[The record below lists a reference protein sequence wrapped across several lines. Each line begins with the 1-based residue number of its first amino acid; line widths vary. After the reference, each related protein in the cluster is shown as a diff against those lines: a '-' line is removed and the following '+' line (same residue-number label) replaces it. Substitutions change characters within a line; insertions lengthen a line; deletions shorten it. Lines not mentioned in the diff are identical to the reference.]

1 MTASPNLLTTIF
13 AFLLVLG
20 PLVLI
25 HELGHY
31 LVGRLFGVKADA
43 FSIGFGKEIAG
54 WTDRRGTRWKLS
66 MLPLGGYV
74 QFAGD
79 MNPASAPTAGED
91 GLTAEER
98 AKTFHVKPL
107 WQRALIVFAGPLTN
121 FVLCVLILAGFVYAH
136 GRLIAEPEIVGF
148 SETSSAR
155 AAGLEIGDRIVAID
169 GDKISSVTEIPEHT
183 VYFPGKTVNLAVE
196 RQGRTLVLPTK
207 IAGEE
212 VSDDFGNKAK
222 IGDLGLDFAVPVV
235 SGIMEDSP
243 AEQAGMKIGDRIV
256 AVGEAPINSFREV
269 PPLVMPLAGKRTTVT
284 VMRGGEAHVLPMTIG
299 SAVQKDEKGQS
310 VTVGRIGVESGF
322 GRLEKVGPFH
332 ALGIGVERSFGLMG
346 TIVTGIRQIVTG
358 DRSVRELG
366 GPIKIAKY
374 SGEQFSL
381 GWEPFVG
388 FVAMISINLAFINLL
403 PIPGLDGGHLAFYA
417 AELVRR
423 KPLGLRSQEWAIR
436 TGVAL
441 VLALMLFVTVNDLAS
456 LPIFGGLNFGG

>member
-1 MTASPNLLTTIF
+1 MTGSPNLLTTIF

-66 MLPLGGYV
+66 ALPLGGYV

-79 MNPASAPTAGED
+79 MNPASAPSAGED

-98 AKTFHVKPL
+98 SHTFHVKPL

-121 FVLCVLILAGFVYAH
+121 FALCVLILAGFVYAH
-136 GRLIAEPEIVGF
+136 GRLVAEPEVVGF
-148 SETSSAR
+148 SETSAARSA
-155 AAGLEIGDRIVAID
+155 GMKIGDRITAID
-169 GDKISSVTEIPEHT
+169 GSPVASVTDIPEHT
-183 VYFPGKTVNLAVE
+183 VYFPGKTVNVTVQRE
-196 RQGRTLVLPTK
+196 GRTVVLPVK
-207 IAGEE
+207 LANEE
-212 VSDDFGNKAK
+212 VSDNFGNRAR
-222 IGDLGLDFAVPVV
+222 IGDIGLDFAVPVV
-235 SGIMEDSP
+235 SGIMDDSP
-243 AEQAGMKIGDRIV
+243 AEHAGMKVGDRIV
-256 AVGEAPINSFREV
+256 ALGETSIDSFREV
-269 PPLVMPLAGKRTTVT
+269 PPLVMPKAGAKTTVT
-284 VMRGGEAHVLPMTIG
+284 VLRKGEAHVLPITIG
-299 SAVQKDEKGQS
+299 SAVQKDEKGRS

-322 GRLEKVGPFH
+322 GRLEPVGPIE
-332 ALGIGVERSFGLMG
+332 ALGIGVDRSFDLMG

-456 LPIFGGLNFGG
+456 LPIFGG

>member
-1 MTASPNLLTTIF
+1 MTGSPNLLTTIF

-66 MLPLGGYV
+66 ALPLGGYV

-79 MNPASAPTAGED
+79 MNPASAPRAGED

-98 AKTFHVKPL
+98 ARTFHVKPL

-136 GRLIAEPEIVGF
+136 GRLIADPEVVGF
-148 SETSSAR
+148 SETS
-155 AAGLEIGDRIVAID
+155 AAKVAGVQIGDRIVAID
-169 GDKISSVTEIPEHT
+169 GNRIGSVTDIPEHT
-183 VYFPGKTVNLAVE
+183 VYFPGKNVE
-196 RQGRTLVLPTK
+196 LVVDREGRSVVLPVTL
-207 IAGEE
+207 AGDE
-212 VSDDFGNKAK
+212 VSDDFGNKAR

-235 SGIMEDSP
+235 SGFMGDSP
-243 AEQAGMKIGDRIV
+243 AEQAGMKVGDRIV
-256 AVGEAPINSFREV
+256 AVGETPISSFREV
-269 PPLVMPLAGKRTTVT
+269 PSLIMPMPGARTTIT
-284 VMRGGEAHVLPMTIG
+284 VMREGQAHVLPMTIG
-299 SAVQKDEKGQS
+299 SAIQKDAQGRQE
-310 VTVGRIGVESGF
+310 TVGRIGVQSGF
-322 GRLEKVGPFH
+322 GRLEPVGPVA
-332 ALGIGVERSFGLMG
+332 ALGIGVDRSFALMG

-441 VLALMLFVTVNDLAS
+441 VLALMVFVTVNDLAS
-456 LPIFGGLNFGG
+456 LPIFGG